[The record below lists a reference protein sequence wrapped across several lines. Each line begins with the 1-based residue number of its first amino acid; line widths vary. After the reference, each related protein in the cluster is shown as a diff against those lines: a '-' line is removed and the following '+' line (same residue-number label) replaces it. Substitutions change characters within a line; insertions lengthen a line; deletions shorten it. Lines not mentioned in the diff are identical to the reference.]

1 MAGLGL
7 WLWSNIWAFGE
18 GQDTANDCAAKHA
31 LLAILGKRVP
41 FASETLRIVSLAI
54 YAMFLVPGVNL
65 LLPILLFL
73 GLYHL
78 HHISPV
84 PTFSG
89 SEATPDSLIGRS
101 RFRVWIRHAQSSI
114 VNRWGILPP
123 FIGLIFLLA
132 INLVFIIDIELAL
145 KQNEGLQSEDETQW
159 GFGQIL
165 AMLLL
170 FMPLRDL
177 AETILARRM
186 KQRQKDLDMALAAA
200 INANDESMVRTWI
213 ARGANPNANLE
224 GGISAMRMACNLER
238 LAIIRILLEAG
249 VDPNIEGGSRRDRYK
264 IDGDNKDSLRLL
276 HQVEA
281 GSLDPVKALVQA
293 ARNGYGATIKA
304 LLGFLEIKL
313 DEKESFLEAFRR
325 INVNGRNTDRIASP
339 ATKAQ
344 EFESAILKLLLGAP
358 YINSTNT
365 WNEMTLLA
373 SASHDGRKGTAKL
386 LLAAPGIDINRKSDG
401 RTPLSLAT
409 ENGHEAV
416 VELLLTAHGIDVNAP
431 DDSGKTPLSFA
442 AKNNHEAILELLLT
456 APGIEVNAP
465 DKSGWTPL
473 SFAAWNGHEAV
484 AKLLLTAPG
493 INVNAPDDDGRTPL
507 YFAVQRGHEVV
518 VKLLLVAPGIDV
530 NAPDDSGR
538 TPLSFAAK
546 NNHEA
551 ILELLLATPEIDVNA
566 AYTDGWTPL
575 IFAAERGHQAVVK
588 LLLAM
593 PGIDV
598 NAADTSGWTA
608 LTWAA
613 FKGQEAVVQDLCTFP
628 EIIVDVAEVKRCLEN
643 PPRDWRWDNI
653 TSKGVQD
660 KCVRI
665 LEDFVESKGGG
676 AQDGSERVGPSG
688 GRRDDP

>member
-1 MAGLGL
+1 
-7 WLWSNIWAFGE
+7 
-18 GQDTANDCAAKHA
+18 
-31 LLAILGKRVP
+31 
-41 FASETLRIVSLAI
+41 
-54 YAMFLVPGVNL
+54 MF
-65 LLPILLFL
+65 
-73 GLYHL
+73 
-78 HHISPV
+78 
-84 PTFSG
+84 
-89 SEATPDSLIGRS
+89 
-101 RFRVWIRHAQSSI
+101 
-114 VNRWGILPP
+114 PP
-123 FIGLIFLLA
+123 FIGLIFLLGV
-132 INLVFIIDIELAL
+132 NLVFIVDIELAL
-145 KQNEGLQSEDETQW
+145 KQNVSLQGKDEGEW

-213 ARGANPNANLE
+213 ARGANPNAKFE
-224 GGISAMRMACNLER
+224 AKSIHGGISAMRMACNLER

-325 INVNGRNTDRIASP
+325 NNVNGRNTDRIASP

-358 YINSTNT
+358 YINSANT
-365 WNEMTLLA
+365 WNEVALLA
-373 SASHDGRKGTAKL
+373 SASHHGHKGTAKL
-386 LLAAPGIDINRKSDG
+386 LLAAPEIDVNRARKSDG

-431 DDSGKTPLSFA
+431 DDSRMTPLTFA
-442 AKNNHEAILELLLT
+442 AKHGHEAI
-456 APGIEVNAP
+456 
-465 DKSGWTPL
+465 
-473 SFAAWNGHEAV
+473 
-484 AKLLLTAPG
+484 
-493 INVNAPDDDGRTPL
+493 
-507 YFAVQRGHEVV
+507 
-518 VKLLLVAPGIDV
+518 VKLLLAAPGIDV
-530 NAPDDSGR
+530 NAPGAHGMS
-538 TPLSFAAK
+538 PLSFGAERG
-546 NNHEA
+546 HEA
-551 ILELLLATPEIDVNA
+551 VIKLLLAAPGIDVNA
-566 AYTDGWTPL
+566 LDLDRWTPLTFAAREGYEAGVKLLLAAPGIDVNALNASGGTPLRFAAAGGHEAVVTLLLAVPGIDVNAPDTKGWTPL
-575 IFAAERGHQAVVK
+575 IYAVGGGHEGIVK
-588 LLLAM
+588 LLLAA
-593 PGIDV
+593 PGINV

-608 LTWAA
+608 LLWAA
-613 FKGQEAVVQDLCTFP
+613 FQGREAIVQDLCTVP
-628 EIIVDVAEVKRCLEN
+628 VILVDVADIKWRLEN
-643 PPRDWRWDNI
+643 PPEGSQWNDPAL
-653 TSKGVQD
+653 KYKQE

-665 LEDFVESKGGG
+665 LEEFVESKGGG
-676 AQDGSERVGPSG
+676 AQDGSEGGKPSG
-688 GRRDDP
+688 GPRDGP